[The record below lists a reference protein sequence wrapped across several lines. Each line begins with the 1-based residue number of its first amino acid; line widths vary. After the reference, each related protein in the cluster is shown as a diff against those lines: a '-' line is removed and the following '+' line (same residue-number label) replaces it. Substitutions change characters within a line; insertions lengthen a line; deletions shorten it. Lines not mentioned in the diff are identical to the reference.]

1 MKFSLLNKQFLFYR
15 CDDCQFVCVTQAD
28 YFRIQHQGEENTRRH
43 EENGRVIL
51 VTELRGALDGGARR
65 GHVVIRGTPE
75 RLMLQLIEENSIT
88 DPTYI
93 EDFLLT
99 HRTFIDSPLL
109 VASQLLEWFDQ
120 SQVRDR
126 VARVVLLWVNNHFTD
141 FETDPA
147 MMEFLEAFEAGLE
160 REKMQGQQ
168 RYVLFSVHI
177 TQVL

>member
-1 MKFSLLNKQFLFYR
+1 
-15 CDDCQFVCVTQAD
+15 
-28 YFRIQHQGEENTRRH
+28 
-43 EENGRVIL
+43 
-51 VTELRGALDGGARR
+51 
-65 GHVVIRGTPE
+65 
-75 RLMLQLIEENSIT
+75 MLQLIEENSIT
-88 DPTYI
+88 DPTYV

-109 VASQLLEWFDQ
+109 VAGQLLEWFEQ
-120 SQVRDR
+120 APVRDR

-168 RYVLFSVHI
+168 RYVLIFQRSLWISLRGLSSIEFIMRATRLSLFNWDFQIIEYRMCSESENAECNVSQ
-177 TQVL
+177 TKQG

>member
-1 MKFSLLNKQFLFYR
+1 MGFSICR

-51 VTELRGALDGGARR
+51 VTELRGALDGAARR

-88 DPTYI
+88 DPTYV

-120 SQVRDR
+120 AQVRDR

-147 MMEFLEAFEAGLE
+147 MMEFLEAFETGLE
-160 REKMQGQQ
+160 REKMLGQQ
-168 RYVLFSVHI
+168 R
-177 TQVL
+177 